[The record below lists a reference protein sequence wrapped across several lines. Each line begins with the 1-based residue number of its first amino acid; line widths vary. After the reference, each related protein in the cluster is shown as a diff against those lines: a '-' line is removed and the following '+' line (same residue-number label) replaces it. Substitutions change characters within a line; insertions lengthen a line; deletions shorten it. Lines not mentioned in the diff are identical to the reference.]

1 MTFTN
6 ADSAKGGKPG
16 GRKMRPLKFVATT
29 VGLLFLLLFVSC
41 NTIGRLTTVSAGE
54 VGIKI
59 KNVGANAGVQKTE
72 LRQGM
77 HVRGLFEE
85 IVKYPTRARPY
96 QFTREANQDGKEN
109 EEISFAD
116 KTGLPMTADVQIT
129 VRVMPDR
136 AADLYDEFKLD
147 FDDLIDNPIRN
158 DVRSFLARET
168 EKVPVACNLNPT
180 PAATGQT
187 PTPVAGSPECS
198 GSLMGAGRQ
207 EVLQKAFLPLKT
219 KWAAK
224 GVEIS
229 DMQWIGTIRYPE
241 AIQSAIKARTETE
254 QRTLQAQA
262 REAEARANANA
273 QIEQARGEAESIR
286 LRAQAIA
293 SNPQLIEQIYAERS
307 KGICP
312 PTARVC
318 IVGAGAGQ
326 LLNIDG
332 NQ

>member
-1 MTFTN
+1 MTVAS
-6 ADSAKGGKPG
+6 ADRLMSGEIG
-16 GRKMRPLKFVATT
+16 GRRMKPVKFVGT
-29 VGLLFLLLFVSC
+29 VAALLLLLLFVGC

-59 KNVGANAGVQKTE
+59 KNVGANAGVQKVE

-96 QFTREANQDGKEN
+96 QFTREPNQDGKEN

-129 VRVMPDR
+129 VRVLPDR
-136 AADLYDEFKLD
+136 AADLYDEFKLS

-180 PAATGQT
+180 PAFTGPT
-187 PTPVAGSPECS
+187 PTAGAPECA

-207 EVLQKAFLPLKT
+207 EVLQKAFVPLKA

-241 AIQSAIKARTETE
+241 AIQTAIKARTETE

-326 LLNIDG
+326 LLNIDDKP
-332 NQ
+332 